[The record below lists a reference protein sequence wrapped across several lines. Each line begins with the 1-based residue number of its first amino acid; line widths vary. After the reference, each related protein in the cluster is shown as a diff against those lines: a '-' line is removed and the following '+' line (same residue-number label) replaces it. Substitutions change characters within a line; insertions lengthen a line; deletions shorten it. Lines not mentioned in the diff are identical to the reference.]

1 MSYIM
6 EKKIEIRLVEID
18 DEGLLYQSYHQIDY
32 NEYKKYLDKQ
42 NIIEE
47 IIEQLNFKLNRLKNG
62 NKEN

>member
-1 MSYIM
+1 MPYIM

-18 DEGLLYQSYHQIDY
+18 DEGLLYQSYYQIDY